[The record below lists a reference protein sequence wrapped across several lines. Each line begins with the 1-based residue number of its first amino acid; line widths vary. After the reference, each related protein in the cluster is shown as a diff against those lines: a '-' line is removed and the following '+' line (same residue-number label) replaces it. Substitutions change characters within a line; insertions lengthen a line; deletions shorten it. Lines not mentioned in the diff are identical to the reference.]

1 MREGG
6 RPRRLPAVLVPQAG
20 ESFASWLAR
29 ASVDWELSPGRAAQA
44 IGLECRPGS
53 GVWPPLFGI
62 ALTRRSLAG
71 AEAATGLDARTLR
84 AMQLTRYRG
93 TVLDFAGWNPA
104 VDASLAPVVRREWA
118 LFTSSRACPKCL
130 AERPVWPLWW
140 RLGVAAVCPVHRVLL
155 VDKCHRCGA
164 RVGRSHNGHPRGL
177 ITRQMVTDLVQ
188 CCNRRPAEPQRKAG
202 LCEQRL
208 QDLPA
213 APMPAALADLQQ
225 RVLAVADGGDT
236 QVAGQ
241 TVEPA
246 EFFAALRF
254 TTGVIRL
261 VASADDLSSCAALS
275 EAEGLAE
282 GFLADLGVRERA
294 RRGGAGTQLGAIPAS
309 AAHAAS
315 VLALSATVLFAHDR
329 KAAGQVLA
337 DWTRRAASQ
346 RRDPGKSDPLRPLS
360 PPACLD
366 ALVRAARSPSSRV
379 AGVLALRPAPRV
391 RITARHVPHLVD
403 AGDYTDLIASHLP
416 GTASVSGRCLAA
428 VALVR
433 LGGAASWQRAAAD
446 LNMSPQRAAR
456 VTNTLVQRIGDPRA
470 FWADIERLGARL
482 KERGWVDYAAR
493 REMLAALTAVPHAV
507 LYPVC
512 RPLEHDVTLQ
522 RRRHAAA
529 WVWQHF
535 TGGDVREAPAYA
547 AELWPQASTAS
558 VREGWRRFAAWIPAT
573 VTACLTSFGHS
584 LLQHDVPDATGGA

>member
-1 MREGG
+1 MD
-6 RPRRLPAVLVPQAG
+6 
-20 ESFASWLAR
+20 S
-29 ASVDWELSPGRAAQA
+29 
-44 IGLECRPGS
+44 
-53 GVWPPLFGI
+53 
-62 ALTRRSLAG
+62 
-71 AEAATGLDARTLR
+71 
-84 AMQLTRYRG
+84 
-93 TVLDFAGWNPA
+93 
-104 VDASLAPVVRREWA
+104 SLAPVVRREWA

-155 VDKCHRCGA
+155 VDKCRRCGA
-164 RVGRSHNGHPRGL
+164 RVGGGHNGHPRGL
-177 ITRQMVTDLVQ
+177 ITRQTVADLAR
-188 CCNRRPAEPQRKAG
+188 CCNRRPAQRQRKAG

-208 QDLPA
+208 QALPA

-225 RVLAVADGGDT
+225 RVLAVADGAEA
-236 QVAGQ
+236 QVAGVA
-241 TVEPA
+241 VEPA

-254 TTGVIRL
+254 TTAVIRL

-282 GFLADLGVRERA
+282 AFLADLWVRERA
-294 RRGGAGTQLGAIPAS
+294 RQGGAGTCSGASPAS

-315 VLALSATVLFAHDR
+315 VLALSATVLFARDR

-379 AGVLALRPAPRV
+379 AGALALRPAPRMP
-391 RITARHVPHLVD
+391 ITARHVPHLVD

-416 GTASVSGRCLAA
+416 GTSPVSGRRLAA

-446 LNMSPQRAAR
+446 LNMNPQRAAR
-456 VTNTLVQRIGDPRA
+456 VTNTLVQRISDPQV

-482 KERGWVDYAAR
+482 EERGWVDYAAR

-547 AELWPQASTAS
+547 DELWPQTSTES
-558 VREGWRRFAAWIPAT
+558 VREGWRRFDAWIPAS

-584 LLQHDVPDATGGA
+584 LLQHDVPDATGGP